1 MLTAALYA
9 VRMERIMQKDLNAIN
24 DLVYWIGYGIFG
36 LIGAAFVIT
45 CIYWVVA
52 HWQASAVGALTLAAL
67 VLASQWEEG

>member
-1 MLTAALYA
+1 MN
-9 VRMERIMQKDLNAIN
+9 QDLKAITN
-24 DLVYWIGYGIFG
+24 LFYWAGYGILG